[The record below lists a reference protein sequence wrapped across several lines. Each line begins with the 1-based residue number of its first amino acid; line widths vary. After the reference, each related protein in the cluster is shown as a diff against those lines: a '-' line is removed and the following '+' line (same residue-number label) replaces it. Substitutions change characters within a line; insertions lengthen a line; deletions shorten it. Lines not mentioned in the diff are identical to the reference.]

1 MSLETL
7 DLPQLPAEFAG
18 TGPGMVPRGRTSRRV
33 GGESRSESHTSGHVY
48 RRQREVSSGGRA
60 MSFPGLQ
67 RSGQRGLR
75 SAPIDEVAGARRRH
89 AVESKKTQMP
99 TPRRDCGAHQ
109 AMLYR
114 DSFFLKPDSLSLR
127 FVKYFFLVDWLDQVV
142 FVNCQLGGFKAV
154 WIWG

>member
-1 MSLETL
+1 
-7 DLPQLPAEFAG
+7 
-18 TGPGMVPRGRTSRRV
+18 
-33 GGESRSESHTSGHVY
+33 
-48 RRQREVSSGGRA
+48 